1 MLRTRLAGLALVG
14 LLTACSGQEAAPQ
27 AELVAKVNGE
37 GITKSDFDT
46 AVERNMARYKGKG
59 HKLPPGIEVRI
70 QESVLR
76 RLIDDKV
83 IALKATESQVV
94 VTDAE
99 LDTKFQE
106 HKARFRT
113 EEAFQ
118 DYLKRSNNTETNM
131 KQDLQ
136 RNMLRD
142 RVVEKLS
149 GAIEIGEEEVR
160 KYYDENLKRFI
171 QKEQVK
177 ASRILLRV
185 SPKATDAEKAEAM
198 KKAKAVRK
206 KAAKKGADFAALAK
220 EHSNAPE
227 AGRGGALGW
236 LSKGRMPPEFDK
248 VAFELKPGAVSKV
261 TETRLGYEVIFVE
274 EQKAERQRPFDEVQ
288 ANIKNSLVA
297 RRRNQKRREV
307 LRELKATAQVDQIIK
322 FDRPKPQTAAAAQPG
337 EAAKKPGA
345 NIKGPAPLAPM
356 KNMNIKAPK
365 KPIDVPAPKIAEP
378 NVGKPNSAE

>member
-1 MLRTRLAGLALVG
+1 
-14 LLTACSGQEAAPQ
+14 
-27 AELVAKVNGE
+27 
-37 GITKSDFDT
+37 
-46 AVERNMARYKGKG
+46 MARYKGKG

-83 IALKATESQVV
+83 IAMKAESSQVV
-94 VTDAE
+94 VTAAE

-118 DYLKRSNNTETNM
+118 DYLKRSNNTEDNM
-131 KQDLQ
+131 KKDLQ

-149 GAIEIGEEEVR
+149 GAIEIGDEEVT
-160 KYYDENLKRFI
+160 KYYQENLKRFI

-177 ASRILLRV
+177 ASRILVRV
-185 SPKATDAEKAEAM
+185 SPKATDAEKADAM

-220 EHSNAPE
+220 EFSNAPE

-248 VAFELKPGAVSKV
+248 VAFELKPGAVSGV

-274 EQKAERQRPFDEVQ
+274 EQKEERQRPFVEVE

-322 FDRPKPQTAAAAQPG
+322 FERPKAQTAAANKPVA
-337 EAAKKPGA
+337 KPGA
-345 NIKGPAPLAPM
+345 NVKGPTTVAPM

-365 KPIDVPAPKIAEP
+365 KPIDIPAPKIAEP
-378 NVGKPNSAE
+378 KVGGVKPAE

>member
-1 MLRTRLAGLALVG
+1 MLRTRLVGLALIG
-14 LLTACSGQEAAPQ
+14 LLTACNSEEATPK
-27 AELVAKVNGE
+27 AELVATVDGQ
-37 GITKSDFDT
+37 GITKSEFDS
-46 AVERNMARYKGKG
+46 AVDRNMARYKGKG

-83 IALKATESQVV
+83 IAMKAEASQVV

-118 DYLKRSNNTETNM
+118 DYLKRSNNTEDNM
-131 KQDLQ
+131 KKDLQ

-149 GAIEIGEEEVR
+149 GAIEIGEEEVN
-160 KYYDENLKRFI
+160 KYYQENLKRFI

-177 ASRILLRV
+177 ASRILIRV
-185 SPKATDAEKAEAM
+185 SPKATDAEKADAM

-220 EHSNAPE
+220 EFSNAPE

-248 VAFELKPGAVSKV
+248 VAFELKPGAVSGV

-274 EQKAERQRPFDEVQ
+274 EQKEERQRPFVEVE

-307 LRELKATAQVDQIIK
+307 LRELKATAKVDQIIK
-322 FDRPKPQTAAAAQPG
+322 FERPKAQTAAANKPVA
-337 EAAKKPGA
+337 KPGA
-345 NIKGPAPLAPM
+345 NVKGPATVAPM

-365 KPIDVPAPKIAEP
+365 KPIDMPAPKIAEP
-378 NVGKPNSAE
+378 KVGGVKPAE

>member
-1 MLRTRLAGLALVG
+1 MLDLASV
-14 LLTACSGQEAAPQ
+14 
-27 AELVAKVNGE
+27 
-37 GITKSDFDT
+37 D
-46 AVERNMARYKGKG
+46 
-59 HKLPPGIEVRI
+59 KLPPGIEVRI

-198 KKAKAVRK
+198 KKADERRQEAEENRAKAQKEKTRVENVLKDRERGVTSRGFKQGGIASKPKKK
-206 KAAKKGADFAALAK
+206 KAMK
-220 EHSNAPE
+220 
-227 AGRGGALGW
+227 RGGLA
-236 LSKGRMPPEFDK
+236 SK
-248 VAFELKPGAVSKV
+248 
-261 TETRLGYEVIFVE
+261 
-274 EQKAERQRPFDEVQ
+274 
-288 ANIKNSLVA
+288 
-297 RRRNQKRREV
+297 
-307 LRELKATAQVDQIIK
+307 
-322 FDRPKPQTAAAAQPG
+322 
-337 EAAKKPGA
+337 
-345 NIKGPAPLAPM
+345 
-356 KNMNIKAPK
+356 
-365 KPIDVPAPKIAEP
+365 
-378 NVGKPNSAE
+378 

>member
-136 RNMLRD
+136 AR
-142 RVVEKLS
+142 
-149 GAIEIGEEEVR
+149 A
-160 KYYDENLKRFI
+160 
-171 QKEQVK
+171 
-177 ASRILLRV
+177 
-185 SPKATDAEKAEAM
+185 
-198 KKAKAVRK
+198 
-206 KAAKKGADFAALAK
+206 
-220 EHSNAPE
+220 
-227 AGRGGALGW
+227 
-236 LSKGRMPPEFDK
+236 
-248 VAFELKPGAVSKV
+248 
-261 TETRLGYEVIFVE
+261 
-274 EQKAERQRPFDEVQ
+274 Q
-288 ANIKNSLVA
+288 AHK
-297 RRRNQKRREV
+297 
-307 LRELKATAQVDQIIK
+307 
-322 FDRPKPQTAAAAQPG
+322 
-337 EAAKKPGA
+337 
-345 NIKGPAPLAPM
+345 
-356 KNMNIKAPK
+356 
-365 KPIDVPAPKIAEP
+365 KIAS
-378 NVGKPNSAE
+378 KYDRC